1 MRHILIAAGV
11 AGVLIASASLWAA
24 WTTAARPAL
33 RLEPPVVDFGPLAQR
48 ATRIIEVRNDGR
60 APLRVLGISTSCGCT
75 TAVISM
81 SVLPAHGSARLEI
94 TFDPAAHGP
103 VPGPA
108 RHAVYVRTDDP
119 KTPEAEVE
127 VRAVVV
133 KGDTR

>member
-1 MRHILIAAGV
+1 MRRILIAAG
-11 AGVLIASASLWAA
+11 AAAVLIA
-24 WTTAARPAL
+24 TAAFWAVWTAAAHPAL
-33 RLEPPVVDFGPLAQR
+33 RLEPSVVDFGPLAQR
-48 ATRIIEVRNDGR
+48 ATRTIEVRNDGR

-75 TAVISM
+75 TAVISA
-81 SVLPAHGSARLEI
+81 SVLRARGGARLEI

-103 VPGPA
+103 IPGPA

-127 VRAVVV
+127 VRAVVL

>member
-1 MRHILIAAGV
+1 MRRILIVAGA
-11 AGVLIASASLWAA
+11 AGVLIALASFWAV
-24 WTTAARPAL
+24 WTSAARPAL

-48 ATRIIEVRNDGR
+48 ATRIIQVRNDGR

-81 SVLPAHGSARLEI
+81 SVLQARGGARLEI

-119 KTPEAEVE
+119 KTPEAEIE
-127 VRAVVV
+127 VRAVVLR
-133 KGDTR
+133 GDTR